1 MKKLKILNEILTVG
15 LPYKIV
21 GNDNLEVSGLTLDSR
36 KVESGYL
43 FAAIKGYTLD
53 GHQFIEKAIE
63 RGAVVILCE
72 QLPEKLNDR
81 VTYIVVKDSSEMTG
95 RLASAYYD
103 YPSNGFDLVGITGTN
118 GKTTVATILYK
129 LFTKLGYKVGLV
141 STVENIIAGKK
152 IPAELTTPDSVALNE
167 LMWKMNEEGCEFVFM
182 EVSSHAVDQNRIA
195 GLNFRGGVFTNIS
208 HDHLDY
214 HKTFKAYINAKKK
227 FFDELKPEAF
237 ALTNS
242 DDRNGEV
249 MIQNT
254 KANKKRYSLRKIADY
269 KSKIMESTVEGLH
282 LEMNTIDVYLKLVG
296 QFNAYNATAVLGTAM
311 ELGQDRFSVLQ
322 ILSSLHSAEG
332 RFDLVRIK
340 GVKVFAI
347 VDYAHTPDA
356 LEKVLD
362 TIQKL
367 KGAFTKIITVVG
379 CGGNRDKSKRP
390 QMAKIA
396 SERSDMLI
404 LTSDNPR
411 DEDPEMIIDDMLPGV
426 SQGKTQ
432 KMIRISDRRS
442 AIVAGLTMAQAG
454 DIVLVAGKGHEKYQE
469 IKGEKFPFDDKEIVR
484 EVLEQK
490 R

>member
-1 MKKLKILNEILTVG
+1 MNILKTLNEILTVG
-15 LPYKIV
+15 LPFEIKGSDEI
-21 GNDNLEVSGLTLDSR
+21 EISGITLDSR
-36 KVESGYL
+36 KAVDGFL
-43 FAAIKGYTLD
+43 FAAIQGFTLD

-63 RGAVVILCE
+63 SGAVAVLCE
-72 QLPEKLNDR
+72 KWPDRIDEK
-81 VTYIVVKDSSEMTG
+81 VTYIKVEDSSEMTG

-103 YPSNGFDLVGITGTN
+103 YPSNGFELVGITGTN
-118 GKTTVATILYK
+118 GKTTVATILYR

-141 STVENIIAGKK
+141 STVENIIAGKT
-152 IPAELTTPDSVALNE
+152 IPAQLTTPDSVALNE
-167 LMWKMNEEGCEFVFM
+167 LMWKMNEEGCEYVFM

-214 HKTFKAYINAKKK
+214 HKTFKAYISAKKK

-254 KANKKRYSLRKIADY
+254 KANKRRYSLRKIADY
-269 KSKIMESTVEGLH
+269 KSKIMESSVEGLQ
-282 LEMNTIDVYLKLVG
+282 LEMNNIDVHLKLVG
-296 QFNAYNATAVLGTAM
+296 QFNAYNATAVFGVAM
-311 ELGQDRFSVLQ
+311 ELDQDRFKVLQ
-322 ILSSLHSAEG
+322 ILSSLQSAEG
-332 RFDLVRIK
+332 RFDLIK
-340 GVKVFAI
+340 GEKADVFAI

-367 KGAFTKIITVVG
+367 KGATTQIITVVG

-390 QMAKIA
+390 KMAKIA
-396 SERSDMLI
+396 SEKSDRLI

-411 DEDPEMIIDDMLPGV
+411 NEDPEDIIDDMVPGIP
-426 SQGKTQ
+426 QHKTQ
-432 KMIRISDRRS
+432 KMIRISERRS
-442 AIVAGLTMAQAG
+442 AIIAGLSMAQAG
-454 DIVLVAGKGHEKYQE
+454 DIVLIAGKGHEKYQE
-469 IKGEKFPFDDKEIVR
+469 IKGERFPFDDKEIVR
-484 EVLEQK
+484 EFLGQK